1 MPSTVIERYKR
12 ILKGEQKRFSPY
24 EFDDVQY
31 RKKKVQMV
39 IRYAVENVRKWTP
52 EQARE
57 LLNVQDVKEL
67 KLHLI
72 KEFVEQPIEAKS
84 NDMYY
89 LVDFAYPYLPKPS
102 EHEKVIW
109 VYQEVL
115 SGKRKHFP
123 LLYFQSLKGEERA
136 KICFEYMCKEML
148 HIDNIYLLPRIF
160 AKTEQAYR
168 ILRTYKLKILVDT
181 LYFSPFDLI
190 TDMYPEL
197 SQPSLWEEASSTM
210 YSY

>member
-12 ILKGEQKRFSPY
+12 ILQGVQKRFSPY

-39 IRYAVENVRKWTP
+39 IRYAVENVCKWTP
-52 EQARE
+52 EEARE
-57 LLNVQDVKEL
+57 MLDVQQVKKL
-67 KLHLI
+67 KLHLV

-84 NDMYY
+84 DDMYY
-89 LVDFAYPYLPKPS
+89 LVDYAYPYLPKPS
-102 EHEKVIW
+102 EYEKVIW

-123 LLYFQSLKGEERA
+123 LLYFQSIKGEERA
-136 KICFEYMCKEML
+136 KICFEYMCKEL
-148 HIDNIYLLPRIF
+148 LQIKDIYLIPRIF

-168 ILRTYKLKILVDT
+168 ILRTYKLKILLDS

-190 TDMYPEL
+190 TDIYPEL
-197 SQPSLWEEASSTM
+197 AQPSLWEEASAI
-210 YSY
+210 YSC